1 MSERSKTPEILT
13 PIPIPQTSDR
23 DLQRVIDQWADQ
35 FGPTP
40 VQFKSLRSD
49 IDEWGLP
56 WFRSGA
62 LVRKD
67 GKILMMHESRVQIRN
82 LKDAQLRQTYL
93 DQGLSYRDWI
103 DGDGGWNLPAGRL
116 RPGESFEQGAERKV
130 KAESGWKIALQ
141 EAFYCRRSNDP
152 NNRYIL
158 PIYLANAVSGPDS
171 YCAKGTSEIGWFQT
185 AEIRAMSD
193 AGLLRSPDF
202 VLGCFDLYEDV
213 SGAL

>member
-67 GKILMMHESRVQIRN
+67 GKILMMHESRIQIRN
-82 LKDAQLRQTYL
+82 LKDAQLRQSTSPML
-93 DQGLSYRDWI
+93 FLGPIATAQRA
-103 DGDGGWNLPAGRL
+103 LPRSAGSR
-116 RPGESFEQGAERKV
+116 
-130 KAESGWKIALQ
+130 
-141 EAFYCRRSNDP
+141 
-152 NNRYIL
+152 
-158 PIYLANAVSGPDS
+158 
-171 YCAKGTSEIGWFQT
+171 
-185 AEIRAMSD
+185 
-193 AGLLRSPDF
+193 
-202 VLGCFDLYEDV
+202 
-213 SGAL
+213 